1 MKNISIDKLDTTVR
15 VFSNDIRL
23 EFGISKCA
31 ILIMKRGKIVYF
43 DDFSMPGNE
52 IMKTLKKM
60 STNMNK
66 L

>member
-43 DDFSMPGNE
+43 DGFSMPGNE